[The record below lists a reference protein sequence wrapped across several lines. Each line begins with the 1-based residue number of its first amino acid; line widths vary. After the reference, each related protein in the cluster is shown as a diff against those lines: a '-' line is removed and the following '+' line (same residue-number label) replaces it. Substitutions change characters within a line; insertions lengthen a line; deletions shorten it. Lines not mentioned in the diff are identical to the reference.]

1 VGEVIA
7 SPINDAKT
15 MIKFLKRNIFARF
28 GVPRLLISDW
38 GMHFYNSQH
47 SKVFQHYDVQHKVAS
62 PCHPQRN
69 GQAEVSREIK
79 RKLEKTVATSRKD
92 WATKLDDCLWTYRT
106 TFKIP
111 IGLFLFQM
119 VYWKACHLPL
129 ELEIK
134 AHWAMKFL
142 NFDST
147 ASGDKRKV
155 QLQ

>member
-1 VGEVIA
+1 
-7 SPINDAKT
+7 
-15 MIKFLKRNIFARF
+15 
-28 GVPRLLISDW
+28 
-38 GMHFYNSQH
+38 MHFYNSQH

-92 WATKLDDCLWTYRT
+92 WDAKLDDCLWAYTK
-106 TFKIP
+106 TFKTP
-111 IGLFLFQM
+111 IGLCLFQM
-119 VYWKACHLPL
+119 LYGKACYLPV

-134 AHWAMKFL
+134 AHCAMKFL

-147 ASGDKRKV
+147 TSGEKKKV
-155 QLQ
+155 KQK